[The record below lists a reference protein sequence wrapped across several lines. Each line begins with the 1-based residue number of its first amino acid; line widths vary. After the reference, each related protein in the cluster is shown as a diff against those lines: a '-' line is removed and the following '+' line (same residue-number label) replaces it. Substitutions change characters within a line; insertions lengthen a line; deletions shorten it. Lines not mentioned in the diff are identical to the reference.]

1 MMNSNE
7 MLILFSLYVTLLL
20 EKISKK
26 KNPNSFRQLKNEQC
40 QSPPSDRF
48 VTDDNHFFLS

>member
-26 KNPNSFRQLKNEQC
+26 KSQLI
-40 QSPPSDRF
+40 
-48 VTDDNHFFLS
+48 